1 MEENVTIMTVLQE
14 LREFRSENNK
24 RWEENDKRW
33 EENEKRWTQNEIRWE
48 QNEKRWEKNERRWKA
63 NNQRLD
69 SMDNRLDLMD
79 NRLDLMDNRLDSMD
93 NRLDSMDNRVSNL
106 EEGRKTDRR
115 EILDVLDIMQKSIDK
130 QFVDMRNYMDA
141 QFEKINAINTVND
154 IEHTEFRQLL
164 KAYGIRID
172 LQSSRLTHLEK
183 WKKEFGENGLVAVN

>member
-14 LREFRSENNK
+14 LRDFRSENNK
-24 RWEENDKRW
+24 RWEANDKRW
-33 EENEKRWTQNEIRWE
+33 EENERRWE
-48 QNEKRWEKNERRWKA
+48 QNEKRWEENERRWEQNEKRWKA
-63 NNQRLD
+63 NDKRLD
-69 SMDNRLDLMD
+69 A
-79 NRLDLMDNRLDSMD
+79 MD

-115 EILDVLDIMQKSIDK
+115 EILDVLETMQKSIDK
-130 QFVDMRNYMDA
+130 QFVDMRDYMDA

-172 LQSSRLTHLEK
+172 LQSSRITYLEK
-183 WKKEFGENGLVAVN
+183 WKKDLDESGMVAVN